1 MMHPIMFDDDDP
13 YLVRLR
19 AIALAFPG
27 AEEVISHGRPNFR
40 VKKVFVVYGSGTKG
54 PAETRIRY
62 DHGLVVLPEEA
73 ERLALE
79 QDPRFFLPA
88 YLGPSGWV
96 GIDLAAGGR
105 CRAEQVDWAE
115 VAELVD
121 GSYRQVAGAR
131 LVARLDAEGSP
142 AGRGRV

>member
-1 MMHPIMFDDDDP
+1 MGHPIMFDDDDP
-13 YLVRLR
+13 YLERLR
-19 AIALAFPG
+19 AIALAFPA
-27 AEEVISHGRPNFR
+27 AEEVISHGRPHFR
-40 VKKVFVVYGSGTKG
+40 VKKVFAVYGSGTKG
-54 PAETRIRY
+54 PAETRLRY
-62 DHGLVVLPEEA
+62 DHGVVVLPEDG

-96 GIDLAAGGR
+96 GIDLTAGGR
-105 CRAEQVDWAE
+105 TGPERVDWAE
-115 VAELVD
+115 VAELLD

-142 AGRGRV
+142 AAGART